1 MTKYKA
7 VQVRRILVAV
17 DGSNQSV
24 RAVKMASQM
33 TKGLGA
39 ELTLIHVMNLREIPT
54 LIAEA
59 ENGDVEEY
67 GQMILGKAAKVAM
80 LYGIEPKAILRKGH
94 IADQILRFADNY
106 KPDIIIMGSRG
117 YAKLKGSLL
126 GSVSQSVSSYAKC
139 SVLIVR

>member
-1 MTKYKA
+1 MTREKA

-17 DGSNQSV
+17 DGSKQSL
-24 RAVKMASQM
+24 RAVKLASQM

-39 ELTLIHVMNLREIPT
+39 ELTLIYVLHLREIPT

-59 ENGDVEEY
+59 ENGDAEEY
-67 GQMILGKAAKVAM
+67 GQMILGDAAKEAM
-80 LYGIEPKAILRKGH
+80 LYRIEPKIILRKGH
-94 IADQILRFADNY
+94 ITDQILRFADDY

-117 YAKLKGSLL
+117 YAKLKRSLL